1 MNIHEKMS
9 SSPVYPLIWTIRRD
23 ITKIIE
29 TPFSWEQLQ
38 SPHLTYNVVQ
48 ILALKYGSLYHENLA
63 VVYCLL
69 VNRVYFISES
79 SSPTHMG
86 VNATRANLCELLA
99 LKVLRIYADKAS
111 SKIDLAYVLAG
122 PFRLFQGASD
132 EIIQKVLDEE
142 GESALFKASNALEI
156 AIVGN
161 AKRFIKSAYCQK
173 VINSI
178 WNGSVVYTPVNKHAF
193 ISDYYKVKPIT
204 FFNPRQSPLLDHY
217 RLKVPRIRSIIEY
230 VNILFSKLTGLA
242 SAFYS
247 LCLSLLL
254 NVTNEQ
260 HSLNVIE
267 IGFIFYALG
276 FTLDK
281 LASTQEHGWKVYS
294 ANLWN
299 GFDLLFIVDFL
310 LYLSFRLYGIWF
322 DHPKYSLLGLDV
334 LSCAAALLFPRLA
347 FVTLSNNLMIL
358 SIRALFLDFLF
369 LMALAFFCFTGFL
382 YALWTLGR
390 GAYTWQELAK
400 YMMFIWFGLDGTGFT
415 ISPNLHP
422 IFGPALIVLYACIS
436 NTLLLTVLVS
446 ILSTTF
452 AKIDADAEAEYMFR
466 QAVQTIEGV
475 KSDALFGYQPPLN
488 IFAWLIM
495 TPAKWILTPRWFHK
509 INVFMVRATAAPIL
523 LFISLYERYEPET
536 LRSVLPFYKRIQ
548 AIADKIGD
556 SLPRKLK
563 NLTLLEGLVGSSKDV
578 TIAFEYHPDEGWDED
593 EDDDDD
599 LDTFTKPNVSQDEVH
614 RATTVAREQHYG
626 TEENELHRHMC
637 EEIEQRR
644 LSQMPSRNEGK
655 AMLSPQTIQNER
667 RHDEREE
674 REGLINVGLSKS
686 VDRDP
691 PAIPPRTTFND
702 LENSDG
708 LSHDV
713 VSPLLSQEDMPVGL
727 RSRRKTD
734 GTALLRSKT
743 LEFYGENMKSQRAQ
757 KSFTD
762 RPRRM
767 SNVEHTLSRNI
778 GSLNSPLAK
787 AFSTRPY
794 AWNYRRP
801 MSHESNISTNHNGG
815 LIPPRRSQSASTS
828 PNPTQSV
835 LHSNEHNR
843 ASYHVNDKLAAID
856 ARQVRMEA
864 LLERLAKSV
873 EWTPG
878 PST

>member
-1 MNIHEKMS
+1 MDLANKNSDEEAPLLS
-9 SSPVYPLIWTIRRD
+9 SSSTSEMSIHDKMATSHVYPLIWTIRRD
-23 ITKIIE
+23 IIRIIE

-38 SPHLTYNVVQ
+38 SPHITYNVVQ
-48 ILALKYGSLYHENLA
+48 ILALKYGSLYHQNLA
-63 VVYCLL
+63 IVYCLL
-69 VNRVYFISES
+69 VNRVHFISES

-99 LKVLRIYADKAS
+99 LKVLRVYADKAS

-122 PFRLFQGASD
+122 PFRLFQGASED
-132 EIIQKVLDEE
+132 VVQKVIEEE
-142 GESALFKASNALEI
+142 GEGPLYKASNALEI

-161 AKRFIKSAYCQK
+161 AKRFIKSAHCQK

-217 RLKVPRIRSIIEY
+217 RLKVPRIRSVIEY
-230 VNILFSKLTGLA
+230 VNFCILFALFVFAIES
-242 SAFYS
+242 
-247 LCLSLLL
+247 
-254 NVTNEQ
+254 NEQ
-260 HSLNVIE
+260 HSFNIIE

-276 FTLDK
+276 FTLEK

-299 GFDLLFIVDFL
+299 GFDLLFIIDFL
-310 LYLSFRLYGIWF
+310 HYLAFRVYGIWY
-322 DHPKYSLLGLDV
+322 DHPKYSLLGLEV

-390 GAYTWQELAK
+390 GAYTWEELAK
-400 YMMFIWFGLDGTGFT
+400 YMLFIWFGLDGTGFT
-415 ISPNLHP
+415 IAPNLHP
-422 IFGPALIVLYACIS
+422 VFGPVLIVLYACIS

-488 IFAWLIM
+488 IFAWLVM
-495 TPAKWILTPRWFHK
+495 APARWILSPRWFHK
-509 INVFMVRATAAPIL
+509 FNVFMVRATAAPIL
-523 LFISLYERYEPET
+523 LIISLYERYEPET

-548 AIADKIGD
+548 AMADKIGE

-563 NLTLLEGLVGSSKDV
+563 NLTLLEGLVGSGKDV
-578 TIAFEYHPDEGWDED
+578 AAAFEYHPDQGWDED
-593 EDDDDD
+593 EEED
-599 LDTFTKPNVSQDEVH
+599 LDFVGKTQFNHDEVQ

-626 TEENELHRHMC
+626 TEENELHRRMC

-644 LSQMPSRNEGK
+644 LSQIPSRNV
-655 AMLSPQTIQNER
+655 LSPQRIQQQR
-667 RHDEREE
+667 LRDELEVLQP
-674 REGLINVGLSKS
+674 GFSKS
-686 VDRDP
+686 VGKEPELPFPQTRM
-691 PAIPPRTTFND
+691 
-702 LENSDG
+702 ESD
-708 LSHDV
+708 DNEDA
-713 VSPLLSQEDMPVGL
+713 VSPLLSQTDPPPGV
-727 RSRRKTD
+727 SNRRKTE
-734 GTALLRSKT
+734 GSTVLRPT
-743 LEFYGENMKSQRAQ
+743 TQDTDNARLQRIQ
-757 KSFTD
+757 KG

-787 AFSTRPY
+787 AFSTRPMLS
-794 AWNYRRP
+794 AYRKPR
-801 MSHESNISTNHNGG
+801 SHESNIGSILANPIQQEGALQPSRKTKSDN
-815 LIPPRRSQSASTS
+815 TS
-828 PNPTQSV
+828 PHPSQNVLQDSTQSEQM
-835 LHSNEHNR
+835 HE
-843 ASYHVNDKLAAID
+843 KLSTID
-856 ARQVRMEA
+856 ARQARMESI
-864 LLERLAKSV
+864 LERLAKSI
-873 EWTPG
+873 E
-878 PST
+878 